1 METSVILSRTFSSN
15 GVPFKTNFSNHPKEK
30 QLKPP
35 LSSSSPPTNMNFDFN
50 RTVTSRFDPT
60 PKTNLTYLID
70 VDSSTTRYN
79 HSDYF
84 YNATNISDVDYFD
97 YDYRKLNSTIDDE
110 SWAMC
115 KEWNPAQHE
124 LFQTANFFFAVAFMV
139 PGSFKQSV
147 LVVR

>member
-35 LSSSSPPTNMNFDFN
+35 LTTTSPSTKMNFDFN
-50 RTVTSRFDPT
+50 RTVTSRFGST
-60 PKTNLTYLID
+60 SKTNFTYLID
-70 VDSSTTRYN
+70 VDTTTTRFN

-84 YNATNISDVDYFD
+84 YNTTNISDIDYFD
-97 YDYRKLNSTIDDE
+97 YDYRKLNGTVDDD
-110 SWAMC
+110 SWSLC
-115 KEWNPAQHE
+115 KDWIPAQHDM
-124 LFQTANFFFAVAFMV
+124 FQTANFFFAAAFLV